1 MGQQYIK
8 HRRFDDKKK
17 NSIMKPEFIILFYK
31 NKINNV
37 YIFIKILKFLNRLEN
52 LIFTGKQYESIKKLI
67 QSKIK

>member
-1 MGQQYIK
+1 MI
-8 HRRFDDKKK
+8 KK
-17 NSIMKPEFIILFYK
+17 NSIMKPKFIILFYK

>member
-1 MGQQYIK
+1 MI
-8 HRRFDDKKK
+8 KK
-17 NSIMKPEFIILFYK
+17 NSIMKPKFIILFYK

-37 YIFIKILKFLNRLEN
+37 YIFIKFLKFLNRLEN

>member
-1 MGQQYIK
+1 
-8 HRRFDDKKK
+8 
-17 NSIMKPEFIILFYK
+17 MKPEFIILFYK

>member
-1 MGQQYIK
+1 
-8 HRRFDDKKK
+8 
-17 NSIMKPEFIILFYK
+17 MKPKFIILFYK

-37 YIFIKILKFLNRLEN
+37 YIFIKFLNRLEN